1 MTCLLAVSILDVD
14 PIVLWLGIIGV
25 FFLFHLLLN
34 VLIRE
39 RSSEPPKK
47 RLPSTEPVKRAVPNN
62 SPGLTSEQV
71 KQLNQL
77 LNPGASVLRWLQ
89 DSMASAPDD
98 PLKTAVAA
106 ANEAMQDLLLRVRQI
121 KTESFPHQDT
131 LPTGQHTLHGYP
143 AAALATGDQPSTGQ
157 S

>member
-1 MTCLLAVSILDVD
+1 
-14 PIVLWLGIIGV
+14 LGIIAV

-39 RSSEPPKK
+39 QSSEVPKRRPPS
-47 RLPSTEPVKRAVPNN
+47 PEPVKRPTPST

-71 KQLNQL
+71 KQLSQL

-98 PLKTAVAA
+98 ALKTAVFA
-106 ANEAMQDLLLRVRQI
+106 ANEAMQDLLVRVRQI

-131 LPTGQHTLHGYP
+131 LPTGQQTLHGYP
-143 AAALATGDQPSTGQ
+143 TAALATGGRTGDEPSTGQ